1 MTEYEKMIAG
11 EFYNASDPELV
22 RRRYEARDLLN
33 KINGSLQ
40 DVKDGSRLNLCEQLF
55 GAVGENFWLQPPFYC
70 DYGFNITL
78 GNNAYFNFNCVVLDV
93 AKVTIGSNVFFGPNV
108 QVYTATHPLDVSLRT
123 AGQEFGRAI
132 TIGDN
137 VWIGGS
143 VIICPGVTIGND
155 SIIAAGAVVTKD
167 VSSRVLVGGNPA
179 KVIREI

>member
-11 EFYNASDPELV
+11 ELYNASDSELV

-70 DYGFNITL
+70 DYGSNIAL
-78 GNNAYFNFNCVVLDV
+78 GNNVYFNFNCVVLDV
-93 AKVTIGSNVFFGPNV
+93 AEVTIGSNVFFGPNV
-108 QVYTATHPLDVSLRT
+108 QIYTAGHPLESSLRN
-123 AGQEFGRAI
+123 AGHEFGKAI

-155 SIIAAGAVVTKD
+155 SVIAAGAVVTKD
-167 VSSRVLVGGNPA
+167 VSSCVLVGGNPA